1 MPLGD
6 FLAGTAVFVAM
17 LAAVAAATALVVR
30 RRLAHLDPLERALA
44 AIVVG
49 TAVLIGVH
57 VVPLALGIVGRG
69 TVLAAAAVAVGLA
82 ALVRSAPA
90 AAASERPRL
99 PAPRSGAASWVLAGV
114 AAAFALAAAL
124 ADLARWGGDEI
135 VGVDPL
141 TFHLPNVG
149 RWIQTGSLWQID
161 QFVPLQAHGNY
172 PNNGDVV
179 LLSTVLPWH
188 NDFLVRLPIAFYV
201 AVMAVAVAAV
211 ARELRAPP
219 AAAVLAG
226 AAAISIPVVGIAAIP
241 RALPD
246 PLLWAMLSC
255 GLLFLLRHARSGCAS
270 DLVLGGVALGIASG
284 TKWYGVSSVTVI
296 VVIWTAARLLAGD
309 GRGAAA
315 RLRALRDGV
324 AVGGLALLGV
334 AVWFAR
340 NLVESGNPIFPVRI
354 APLGVTIFDAPPDVL
369 RGQVG
374 FTIADYL
381 GDPSVLRQLAGE
393 VYQGLGAPMLV
404 CALAI
409 VVALVLGRR
418 RDADRRVPVLAVGAL
433 ALAAVYAVTPYTALG
448 LRGDPSLAHV
458 NTRYAVP
465 ALLLALPVAGWAV
478 GRLPRAAALALEAVL
493 APATVLGARS
503 AYDVTVRDLVLAAV
517 ALGLLAAGSWALWRL
532 RGRRIVLVAA
542 ALAAAVVGL
551 AGAHRMEQ
559 RINDG
564 RYLGVDAA
572 VDTLLRVA
580 PSGRR
585 IGLASDWSVGGLS
598 PIWPSFGT
606 RIGNDVEYVG
616 HTIAGWLHRYG
627 DERSFQAA
635 LARRRYDVLVVG
647 RGFFPPQATRE
658 QRWAIDAGW
667 RTIALS
673 PRLRVL
679 VAPRDAR

>member
-1 MPLGD
+1 MALGD

-17 LAAVAAATALVVR
+17 LVAVAAATALVVR

-49 TAVLIGVH
+49 TAVLIVVH
-57 VVPLALGIVGRG
+57 VVPLMLGIAARG

-82 ALVRSAPA
+82 ALVRPAPA
-90 AAASERPRL
+90 AAARPDPRP
-99 PAPRSGAASWVLAGV
+99 PAPASGPLSWALAGV

-188 NDFLVRLPIAFYV
+188 NDFLVRLPIAFYL
-201 AVMAVAVAAV
+201 ALMAVAVAAV

-219 AAAVLAG
+219 PAAVLAG
-226 AAAISIPVVGIAAIP
+226 AAAISIPVVGIAAIS

-246 PLLWAMLSC
+246 PLLWAMLTC
-255 GLLFLLRHARSGCAS
+255 GLLFLLRHARSGRAS
-270 DLVLGGVALGIASG
+270 DLVLAGVALGIAAG
-284 TKWYGVSSVTVI
+284 TKWYGVSSVAVI
-296 VVIWTAARLLAGD
+296 VVIWTAARLLARG
-309 GRGAAA
+309 GGAAA

-340 NLVESGNPIFPVRI
+340 NLVESGNPVFPVRV

-374 FTIADYL
+374 FTITDYL
-381 GDPSVLRQLAGE
+381 GDPGVMRQLAGE
-393 VYQGLGAPMLV
+393 VYEGLGAPLLACV
-404 CALAI
+404 LAL
-409 VVALVLGRR
+409 VVAAVLVLTRR
-418 RDADRRVPVLAVGAL
+418 RDADRRVPVLVVGAVV
-433 ALAAVYAVTPYTALG
+433 LAALYAVTPYTALG

-465 ALLLALPVAGWAV
+465 ALLLALPVASWAA
-478 GRLPRAAALALEAVL
+478 GRLPRAGTLALEAVL
-493 APATVLGARS
+493 AVATVLGART

-517 ALGLLAAGSWALWRL
+517 ALALLAAGGWALWRL

-542 ALAAAVVGL
+542 ALAVAVVGL

-559 RINDG
+559 RINDR
-564 RYLGVDAA
+564 RYLGVDPA

-616 HTIAGWLHRYG
+616 RTIGGWLHRYG
-627 DERSFQAA
+627 DERGFQAA

-647 RGFFPPQATRE
+647 RGFFPPQATPE
-658 QRWAIDAGW
+658 QRWASDAGW

-673 PRLRVL
+673 RRLRVL
-679 VAPRDAR
+679 VPPAR

>member
-6 FLAGTAVFVAM
+6 FLAGTALFAIM
-17 LAAVAAATALVVR
+17 LAAVAVATALVVR
-30 RRLAHLDPLERALA
+30 RRLAHLDPLERGLA
-44 AIVVG
+44 AVVVG

-57 VVPLALGIVGRG
+57 VVPLALGIAGRA

-82 ALVRSAPA
+82 ALVRPASA
-90 AAASERPRL
+90 AATTREPRPPAL
-99 PAPRSGAASWVLAGV
+99 PSGPLSWALAGV
-114 AAAFALAAAL
+114 GAAFALAAAL
-124 ADLARWGGDEI
+124 ADLARWGADEV

-161 QFVPLQAHGNY
+161 QFVPLQPHGNY

-188 NDFLVRLPIAFYV
+188 NDFLVRLPIAFYL
-201 AVMAVAVAAV
+201 ALMAVAVAAV

-226 AAAISIPVVGIAAIP
+226 AAAISIPVVGLAAIP

-255 GLLFLLRHARSGCAS
+255 GLLFLLRHARSGRTS
-270 DLVLGGVALGIASG
+270 DLVLGGVALGIACG
-284 TKWYGVSSVTVI
+284 TKWYGVSSVAVII
-296 VVIWTAARLLAGD
+296 VVWTAARLLARG
-309 GRGAAA
+309 GAAA
-315 RLRALRDGV
+315 RARALRDGV
-324 AVGGLALLGV
+324 SLGGLTLLGV

-340 NLVESGNPIFPVRI
+340 NLVESGNPVFPVKV
-354 APLGVTIFDAPPDVL
+354 APFGVTIFDAPPDVL

-381 GDPSVLRQLAGE
+381 GDPGVLRQLAGE
-393 VYQGLGAPMLV
+393 VYQGLGAPVLV
-404 CALAI
+404 CALA
-409 VVALVLGRR
+409 LVLAVVLAWRGG
-418 RDADRRVPVLAVGAL
+418 ADRRVLVLAAGAV
-433 ALAAVYAVTPYTALG
+433 ALAALYAVTPYTALG
-448 LRGDPSLAHV
+448 LRGDPSLAHA

-465 ALLLALPVAGWAV
+465 ALLLALPIAAWAA
-478 GRLPRAAALALEAVL
+478 GRLPRGAAAALEAALAL
-493 APATVLGARS
+493 ATVLGARS
-503 AYDVTVRDLVLAAV
+503 AYGATARDLVLAAV
-517 ALGLLAAGSWALWRL
+517 ALALLAAVGWVLWLL
-532 RGRRIVLVAA
+532 RDRRAV
-542 ALAAAVVGL
+542 LAAAVLAAALVGIA
-551 AGAHRMEQ
+551 AGHRMEQ
-559 RINDG
+559 RINDR
-564 RYLGVDAA
+564 RYLGVDPA

-580 PSGRR
+580 PSGRS
-585 IGLASDWSVGGLS
+585 IGLASDWSVSGLS

-606 RIGNDVEYVG
+606 RIGNHVEYVG
-616 HTIAGWLHRYG
+616 HTVGGWLHRYG
-627 DERSFQAA
+627 DERGFQAA

-673 PRLRVL
+673 RRLRVL
-679 VAPRDAR
+679 VPPRDAR